1 MPKRILCI
9 LCMLSAFAALR
20 ADYVPRDY
28 VWTSPSRN
36 SSESM
41 PCGGHDI
48 GMNVWVERV
57 DGEQRPSGDVLF
69 YIAQSGWFDEN
80 NTLLKAGRW
89 RLHFADSPFG
99 GDDFEQ
105 RLCLDEGCV
114 YIRGGG
120 TELRLWVD
128 VEEPVVF
135 VSIRSPHPERATLS
149 YESWRY
155 RDRPV
160 TKAECQQCSY
170 KWVIPQDC
178 KTYADSIRAEGDRLT
193 FSHQNRRETVFDFTV
208 DRERMG
214 SVKSQLYNPIG
225 SLLMRGEMVAP
236 GFRYVGTTDGTYA
249 STDYRSWNFR
259 HDQLTESTIA
269 IQLTARLA
277 PLTSHLSP
285 LTSHQSKTRSAAWWH
300 AYWQRSWIQ
309 VDDDAPA
316 ECRTMVRNYE
326 LMRYMLGCNARG
338 QWPTKFN
345 GGLFTFD
352 PVYVD
357 SAATYTPDYRKWGGG
372 TMTAQNQRLVYW
384 PLLKSGD
391 YDLLRPQLDTYLRML
406 PNAVAW
412 SRQHWNHGGA
422 CFSEQIENFGLP
434 NPAEYGKHKDGDD
447 WGVEKNKWLEYE
459 WDTALEFCQMAL
471 LMRPWQPDSTLNKYQ
486 PLIDETLR
494 FFVEHYPGLVIY
506 PGSGCETYKMARNP
520 ASTIAALRAVSEN
533 AMKDSTAVAN
543 FSFFI
548 LHSSFLT
555 FHSSL
560 PVIPLHVVGGD
571 TLIAPAER
579 WERIQNTETPQ
590 LYPVFPW
597 RLYGMGRPH
606 LNIARNTYLKDP
618 HALKVR
624 STKGWKQDNIWA
636 ACLGL
641 TDEARRL
648 NTEKLGDGPYRFP
661 AFWDAGFDWA
671 PDHNRGGAGMI
682 GLQEM
687 LLQENLDHSPIL
699 FPAWPRQWNC
709 RFRLYLPGQRRVDAT
724 IKDGVITYT
733 CVSPTRNNKTEQRF
747 GSFA

>member
-1 MPKRILCI
+1 MPRRIVCL

-36 SSESM
+36 ASESM

-48 GMNVWVERV
+48 GMNVWVE
-57 DGEQRPSGDVLF
+57 QGDLLF

-89 RLHFADSPFG
+89 RLHIDGQPFMG
-99 GDDFEQ
+99 KDFEQ
-105 RLCLDEGCV
+105 RLCLDEGCI
-114 YIRGGG
+114 YIKGGG
-120 TELRLWVD
+120 TEVRLWAD
-128 VEEPVVF
+128 VQEPVVF
-135 VSIRSPHPERATLS
+135 VTTQSGRQRTATLS

-155 RDRPV
+155 HDRPV

-170 KWVIPQDC
+170 KWVIPKDC
-178 KTYADSIRAEGDRLT
+178 YTFADSIKAEDGRLT
-193 FSHQNRRETVFDFTV
+193 FSHRNRQQTVFDFTV
-208 DRERMG
+208 ERQRMS
-214 SVKSQLYNPIG
+214 SVKDQLYDPIG
-225 SLLMRGEMVAP
+225 GLLLYGEMVAP
-236 GFRYVGTTDGTYA
+236 DFRYQGTTDGIYA
-249 STDYRSWNFR
+249 STDYRSWNFTCKR
-259 HDQLTESTIA
+259 QRNCIIRISMNRPSQVGHDESR
-269 IQLTARLA
+269 Q
-277 PLTSHLSP
+277 
-285 LTSHQSKTRSAAWWH
+285 RSARWWH
-300 AYWQRSWIQ
+300 DYWQRSWIQ
-309 VDDDAPA
+309 VDDDVAA

-357 SAATYTPDYRKWGGG
+357 SAATFTPDYRKWGGG

-384 PLLKSGD
+384 PMLKSGD

-412 SRQHWNHGGA
+412 SRRHWNHGGA

-471 LMRPWQPDSTLNKYQ
+471 LMRPLQPDSTLYKYQ

-494 FFVEHYPGLVIY
+494 FFACHYPSLVIY

-520 ASTIAALRAVSEN
+520 ASTIAALH
-533 AMKDSTAVAN
+533 AMKN
-543 FSFFI
+543 
-548 LHSSFLT
+548 
-555 FHSSL
+555 SL
-560 PVIPLHVVGGD
+560 ERIGTDTGMLPPIPLHVIDGD
-571 TLIAPAER
+571 TCIAPAES

-606 LNIARNTYLKDP
+606 LDRARNTYLKDP
-618 HALKVR
+618 HALQMR

-648 NTEKLGDGPYRFP
+648 NTAKLASGPYRFP
-661 AFWDAGFDWA
+661 AFWDPGFDWA

-687 LLQENLDHSPIL
+687 LLQEDLDHNPIL
-699 FPAWPRQWNC
+699 FPAWPREWNC
-709 RFRLYLPGQRRVDAT
+709 RFRLYISGRRCVEGAIRDGKTTYAVDG
-724 IKDGVITYT
+724 IQK
-733 CVSPTRNNKTEQRF
+733 K
-747 GSFA
+747 

>member
-1 MPKRILCI
+1 MPKRIVCL

-36 SSESM
+36 ASESM

-48 GMNVWVERV
+48 GMNVWVE
-57 DGEQRPSGDVLF
+57 QGDLLF

-89 RLHFADSPFG
+89 RLHIDGQPFMG
-99 GDDFEQ
+99 RDFEQ
-105 RLCLDEGCV
+105 RLCLDEGCI
-114 YIRGGG
+114 YIKGGG
-120 TELRLWVD
+120 TEVRLWAD
-128 VEEPVVF
+128 VQEPVVF
-135 VSIRSPHPERATLS
+135 VTTQSRRQRTATLS

-170 KWVIPQDC
+170 KWVIPKDC
-178 KTYADSIRAEGDRLT
+178 HTFADSIRAEDGRLT
-193 FSHQNRRETVFDFTV
+193 FSHRNRQQTVFDFTV
-208 DRERMG
+208 ERQRMS
-214 SVKSQLYNPIG
+214 SVKDQLYNPIG
-225 SLLMRGEMVAP
+225 GLLLHGEMTMP
-236 GFRYVGTTDGTYA
+236 GFRYQGTTDGIYA
-249 STDYRSWNFR
+249 STDYRSWNFTCKR
-259 HDQLTESTIA
+259 QRNSIIRISMNPPSQVGHNESR
-269 IQLTARLA
+269 Q
-277 PLTSHLSP
+277 
-285 LTSHQSKTRSAAWWH
+285 RSARWWH
-300 AYWQRSWIQ
+300 DYWQRSWIQ
-309 VDDDAPA
+309 VDDDAAA

-357 SAATYTPDYRKWGGG
+357 SAATFTPDYRKWGGG

-384 PLLKSGD
+384 PMLKSGD

-412 SRQHWNHGGA
+412 SWQHWNHGGA

-447 WGVEKNKWLEYE
+447 WGVENNKWLEYE

-471 LMRPWQPDSTLNKYQ
+471 LMRPLQPDSTLDKYQ

-494 FFVEHYPGLVIY
+494 FFACHYPSLVIY

-520 ASTIAALRAVSEN
+520 ASTVAALY
-533 AMKDSTAVAN
+533 AMKN
-543 FSFFI
+543 
-548 LHSSFLT
+548 
-555 FHSSL
+555 SL
-560 PVIPLHVVGGD
+560 DAIGADTGMLPDIPLCVVAGD
-571 TLIAPAER
+571 TCIAPAES

-606 LNIARNTYLKDP
+606 IDIARNTYLKDP
-618 HALKVR
+618 HALQMR

-648 NTEKLGDGPYRFP
+648 NTAKLASGPYRFP
-661 AFWDAGFDWA
+661 AFWDPGFDWA

-687 LLQENLDHSPIL
+687 LLQEDLDHNPIL
-699 FPAWPRQWNC
+699 FPAWPREWNC
-709 RFRLYLPGQRRVDAT
+709 RFRLYISGRRCVEGAIRDGKTTYAVDG
-724 IKDGVITYT
+724 IQK
-733 CVSPTRNNKTEQRF
+733 K
-747 GSFA
+747 